1 LVRRCATSISTDR
14 VCMCN
19 VPKSHNFEMTM
30 MGGAYEFA
38 NGVVNVEVRLKP
50 GFREL
55 VNLHLLLGRGYSDV
69 VLE

>member
-1 LVRRCATSISTDR
+1 MMCA
-14 VCMCN
+14 
-19 VPKSHNFEMTM
+19 
-30 MGGAYEFA
+30 AYEFA

-50 GFREL
+50 SFREL